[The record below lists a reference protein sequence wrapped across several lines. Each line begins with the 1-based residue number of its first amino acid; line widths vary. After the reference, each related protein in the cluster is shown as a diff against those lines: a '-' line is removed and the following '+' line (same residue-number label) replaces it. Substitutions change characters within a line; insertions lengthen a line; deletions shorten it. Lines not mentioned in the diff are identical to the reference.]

1 MEMKKKGSLLA
12 FLPLLVFV
20 AVYLVTGVVL
30 SAKGVDKAFY
40 QLPSPVA
47 VIPGIITAFFVI
59 RGSMDEKFD
68 MLVGGCGNP
77 NIVIMCLI
85 YLLAGAFTTVSKE
98 IGGVDAVVNMGMS
111 VLSPKYASAGLF
123 VISAFISTA
132 TGTSVGT
139 VVAMTPIG
147 VGIAQ
152 AGGLNIP
159 LAVGAVIGGCMFG
172 DNLSIISDTTI
183 AATRT
188 QGVGMRDKFNVN
200 VMISVPAALVTI
212 GLLVFYGSPETSVM
226 PREYSYDI
234 TKVLPYLFVL
244 VSALMG
250 INVFAVLTG
259 GILFSGAIGLWNH
272 SFSTLGYAQ
281 SIYSGFGGMMDI
293 FLLSML
299 MGGLAKMVE
308 CGGGID
314 WVLER
319 VSQVIKGRRTAELG
333 IIGMISVTDMAT
345 ANNTVSILINGEL
358 ARRLSLKHG
367 VDPRRTASLLDIF
380 SCVFQGIIPYGAQI
394 LIAASL
400 MGTGANPFSL
410 ISSCWYQYILAAF
423 ALLSVFIPY
432 ADGYIK
438 RNPMPAVDS
447 DL

>member
-1 MEMKKKGSLLA
+1 MMSEKKESGRGLA

-20 AVYLVTGVVL
+20 FVYLATGVIL
-30 SAKGVDKAFY
+30 TAKGVDKAFY

-47 VIPGIITAFFVI
+47 VIIGIVAAFFIVK
-59 RGSMDEKFD
+59 GTVDEKFD
-68 MLVGGCGNP
+68 MLVKGCGDS

-85 YLLAGAFTTVSKE
+85 YLLAGAFTTVSRE
-98 IGGVDAVVNMGMS
+98 IGGVDAVVDMGMA

-123 VISAFISTA
+123 VISAFIATA

-152 AGGLNIP
+152 AGGLNVI

-188 QGVGMRDKFNVN
+188 QRVRMKDKFNVN
-200 VMISVPAALVTI
+200 AAIAIPAAIVTI
-212 GLLVFYGSPETSVM
+212 VLLVIYGSPETVV
-226 PREYSYDI
+226 PAGEYSYDFV
-234 TKVLPYLFVL
+234 KVLPYIFVL
-244 VSALMG
+244 VSALGGM
-250 INVFAVLTG
+250 NVFVVLTG

-272 SFSTLGYAQ
+272 TFSMLGYSQA
-281 SIYSGFGGMMDI
+281 IYGGFTGMMDI

-299 MGGLAKMVE
+299 MGGLARMVE
-308 CGGGID
+308 RGGGID
-314 WVLER
+314 WILGK
-319 VSQVIKGRRTAELG
+319 VSQVIGNRKTAELG
-333 IIGMISVTDMAT
+333 IAGMVSLTNIAT

-358 ARRLSLKHG
+358 SKKLSLKYG

-380 SCVFQGIIPYGAQI
+380 SCVFQGLLPYGAQI

-400 MGTGANPFSL
+400 MGSGTNPLSL
-410 ISSCWYQYILAAF
+410 ISSCWYQYMLAIF
-423 ALLSVFIPY
+423 AIISIFVPY
-432 ADGYIK
+432 ADGYI
-438 RNPMPAVDS
+438 RRHPLEADPD
-447 DL
+447 